1 MKVRKGDTVKVMI
14 GKDAGRQGRVVK
26 VLPEEDRVVIE
37 GMNVYKKHVRGDGR
51 NRQSAIIEISKP
63 VHVSNVMVIC
73 GSCGKASR
81 IRFSVDGGRK
91 TRMCVKCGGRLD
103 RVSVAKEASATKG
116 AAKPASAKKKKS
128 ETKTGKASGSVEEQT
143 AKTPSKVKPS
153 AGKAKSKKTTK

>member
-103 RVSVAKEASATKG
+103 RASAVKETATAKG
-116 AAKPASAKKKKS
+116 PVKPASAKK
-128 ETKTGKASGSVEEQT
+128 TKTEAKPGKSSGSAKKQTVET
-143 AKTPSKVKPS
+143 ASEAKSS
-153 AGKAKSKKTTK
+153 ASKAKSKKTTK